1 MTLMQP
7 PAAQPQAQQSSDRPG
22 LAYGT
27 GLWDW
32 PMGLACGTG
41 LWDWPVGLEI
51 DHRGRAAPCAAGLAF
66 SGLNTAGKWRLLRD
80 VTYWRRLSS
89 ARMGAAACW
98 RERGDHDARRS
109 SFSADPGY
117 RSRQRLAGAGRQPTH
132 HQAHR
137 DCSLR

>member
-1 MTLMQP
+1 PRSRDAAVDLATRQGRAARGGGRGRGATESVPCKPAMEPNPLKPNPVTRPRGRPGTAIRLLAAMTLMQP

-66 SGLNTAGKWRLLRD
+66 SGLTTA
-80 VTYWRRLSS
+80 
-89 ARMGAAACW
+89 A
-98 RERGDHDARRS
+98 
-109 SFSADPGY
+109 
-117 RSRQRLAGAGRQPTH
+117 QR
-132 HQAHR
+132 
-137 DCSLR
+137 